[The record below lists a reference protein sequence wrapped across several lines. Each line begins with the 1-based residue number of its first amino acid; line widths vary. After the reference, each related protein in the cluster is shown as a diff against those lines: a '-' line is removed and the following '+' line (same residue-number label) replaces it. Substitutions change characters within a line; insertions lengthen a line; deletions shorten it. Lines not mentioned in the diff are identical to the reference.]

1 MYGVIKDSAVMD
13 CEMSSNASHD
23 FDKPFVKD
31 MPQVDVDMP
40 AAAHDGGGGNGDRFR
55 LAPEQR
61 PRVLAEHLNKDA
73 FVELLRDI
81 KDTVEGIMYRGD
93 DESVNVPTKY
103 AGESAH
109 ALSDSLQS

>member
-13 CEMSSNASHD
+13 CQVSPNASHD
-23 FDKPFVKD
+23 LDQPSAKD
-31 MPQVDVDMP
+31 TQMDVDMP
-40 AAAHDGGGGNGDRFR
+40 AAAHDGGGDNGDRFR
-55 LAPEQR
+55 LAPELR
-61 PRVLAEHLNKDA
+61 PRVLAEHLDKDA